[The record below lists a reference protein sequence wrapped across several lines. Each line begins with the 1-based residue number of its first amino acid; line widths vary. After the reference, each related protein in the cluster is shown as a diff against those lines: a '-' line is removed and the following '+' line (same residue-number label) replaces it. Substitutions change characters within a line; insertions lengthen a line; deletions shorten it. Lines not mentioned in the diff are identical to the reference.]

1 MFVFCG
7 FTWTR
12 TKIDGLTVRSNK
24 PLYDKPNFAEGVGL
38 EPTSRFLDHRFSRP
52 ADYQLSHPSNNFVAG
67 GGFERSDLKVMSLVS
82 YHCSTP
88 QYFLV
93 PSERLELSRLTALVP
108 KTNVYYQF
116 HHKGLF

>member
-1 MFVFCG
+1 MHCQLLIICFIFLINIIISSFIFD
-7 FTWTR
+7 FT
-12 TKIDGLTVRSNK
+12 
-24 PLYDKPNFAEGVGL
+24 FAEEVGL